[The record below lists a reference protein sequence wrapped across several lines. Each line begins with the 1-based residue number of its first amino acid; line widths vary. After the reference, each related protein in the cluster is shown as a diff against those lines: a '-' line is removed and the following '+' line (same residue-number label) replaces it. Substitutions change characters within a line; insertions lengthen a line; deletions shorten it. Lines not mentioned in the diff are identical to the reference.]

1 MPAVK
6 IAFMTSSQTPAK
18 YDRLVWIDLEM
29 TGLDPK
35 RHTIVEIAA
44 IITDADLNVV
54 GEGLDIVI
62 HATDEELAQ
71 MDDFVTNMHNSSGLT
86 EEIKAATTTLAEAE
100 TAILELIEKH
110 CAPEHPAPLAGN
122 SIATDRAFIREY
134 MPRLDEALHYRMID
148 VSTIKELARRWH
160 PRAYFNQ
167 PAVVPTARTATITT
181 RALPTGRWPISSNQS
196 ASWTTTAALYSAPTR
211 AQPRLKQPKQP
222 RNQTLPTR
230 RFCNFDFVS

>member
-44 IITDADLNVV
+44 IITDANLNVV

-167 PAVVPTARTATITT
+167 PDKGLAH
-181 RALPTGRWPISSNQS
+181 RALADIVESIRELDYYRRSVFRTDEGPTSTEATEAAKESN
-196 ASWTTTAALYSAPTR
+196 AAYQAFL
-211 AQPRLKQPKQP
+211 
-222 RNQTLPTR
+222 
-230 RFCNFDFVS
+230 

>member
-54 GEGLDIVI
+54 GEGLDIGI

-167 PAVVPTARTATITT
+167 PDKGLAH
-181 RALPTGRWPISSNQS
+181 RALADIVESIRELDYYRRSVFRTDEGPTSTEATEAAKESN
-196 ASWTTTAALYSAPTR
+196 AAYQAFL
-211 AQPRLKQPKQP
+211 
-222 RNQTLPTR
+222 
-230 RFCNFDFVS
+230 

>member
-1 MPAVK
+1 
-6 IAFMTSSQTPAK
+6 MTSSQTPAK

-160 PRAYFNQ
+160 PRA
-167 PAVVPTARTATITT
+167 
-181 RALPTGRWPISSNQS
+181 
-196 ASWTTTAALYSAPTR
+196 
-211 AQPRLKQPKQP
+211 
-222 RNQTLPTR
+222 
-230 RFCNFDFVS
+230 

>member
-167 PAVVPTARTATITT
+167 PDKGLAH
-181 RALPTGRWPISSNQS
+181 RALADIVESIRELDYYRRSVFRTDEGPTSTE
-196 ASWTTTAALYSAPTR
+196 ATAAAKESNAAYQAFL
-211 AQPRLKQPKQP
+211 
-222 RNQTLPTR
+222 
-230 RFCNFDFVS
+230 

>member
-160 PRAYFNQ
+160 PRSYFNQ
-167 PAVVPTARTATITT
+167 PDKGLAH
-181 RALPTGRWPISSNQS
+181 RALADIVESIRELDYYRRSVFRTDEGPTSTEATEAAKESN
-196 ASWTTTAALYSAPTR
+196 AAYQAFL
-211 AQPRLKQPKQP
+211 
-222 RNQTLPTR
+222 
-230 RFCNFDFVS
+230 

>member
-110 CAPEHPAPLAGN
+110 CTPEHPAPLAGN

-167 PAVVPTARTATITT
+167 PDKGLAH
-181 RALPTGRWPISSNQS
+181 RALADIVESIRELDYYRRSVFRTDEGPTSTEATEAAKESN
-196 ASWTTTAALYSAPTR
+196 AAYQAFL
-211 AQPRLKQPKQP
+211 
-222 RNQTLPTR
+222 
-230 RFCNFDFVS
+230 

>member
-1 MPAVK
+1 
-6 IAFMTSSQTPAK
+6 MTSSQTPAK

-167 PAVVPTARTATITT
+167 PDKGLAH
-181 RALPTGRWPISSNQS
+181 RALADIVESIRELDYYRRSVFRTDKGPTSTEATEAAKESN
-196 ASWTTTAALYSAPTR
+196 AAYQAFL
-211 AQPRLKQPKQP
+211 
-222 RNQTLPTR
+222 
-230 RFCNFDFVS
+230 

>member
-71 MDDFVTNMHNSSGLT
+71 MDDYVTNMHNSSGLT

-167 PAVVPTARTATITT
+167 PDKGLAH
-181 RALPTGRWPISSNQS
+181 RALADIVESIRELDYYRRSVFRTDEGPTSTEATEAAKESN
-196 ASWTTTAALYSAPTR
+196 AAYQAFL
-211 AQPRLKQPKQP
+211 
-222 RNQTLPTR
+222 
-230 RFCNFDFVS
+230 

>member
-167 PAVVPTARTATITT
+167 PDKGLAH
-181 RALPTGRWPISSNQS
+181 RALADIVESIRELDYYRRSVFRTDEGPTSTEATEAAKESN
-196 ASWTTTAALYSAPTR
+196 AAYQAFL
-211 AQPRLKQPKQP
+211 
-222 RNQTLPTR
+222 
-230 RFCNFDFVS
+230 

>member
-110 CAPEHPAPLAGN
+110 CAPEHPAPLAG
-122 SIATDRAFIREY
+122 IREY

-167 PAVVPTARTATITT
+167 PDKGLAH
-181 RALPTGRWPISSNQS
+181 RALADIVESIRELDYYRRSVFRTDEGPTSTEATEAAKESN
-196 ASWTTTAALYSAPTR
+196 AAYQAFL
-211 AQPRLKQPKQP
+211 
-222 RNQTLPTR
+222 
-230 RFCNFDFVS
+230 

>member
-167 PAVVPTARTATITT
+167 PDKGLAH
-181 RALPTGRWPISSNQS
+181 RALADIVESIRELDYYRRSVFRTDEGP
-196 ASWTTTAALYSAPTR
+196 ASTEATEAAKESIAAYQAFL
-211 AQPRLKQPKQP
+211 
-222 RNQTLPTR
+222 
-230 RFCNFDFVS
+230 

>member
-6 IAFMTSSQTPAK
+6 IAFRTSSQSPAK

-86 EEIKAATTTLAEAE
+86 EEIKAATTDRKSTRL
-100 TAILELIEKH
+100 
-110 CAPEHPAPLAGN
+110 N
-122 SIATDRAFIREY
+122 SS
-134 MPRLDEALHYRMID
+134 H
-148 VSTIKELARRWH
+148 V
-160 PRAYFNQ
+160 
-167 PAVVPTARTATITT
+167 
-181 RALPTGRWPISSNQS
+181 
-196 ASWTTTAALYSAPTR
+196 
-211 AQPRLKQPKQP
+211 
-222 RNQTLPTR
+222 
-230 RFCNFDFVS
+230 

>member
-62 HATDEELAQ
+62 HATDEALAQ

-167 PAVVPTARTATITT
+167 PDKGLAH
-181 RALPTGRWPISSNQS
+181 RALADIVESIRELDYYRRSVFRTDEGPTSTEATEAAKESN
-196 ASWTTTAALYSAPTR
+196 AAYQAFL
-211 AQPRLKQPKQP
+211 
-222 RNQTLPTR
+222 
-230 RFCNFDFVS
+230 

>member
-86 EEIKAATTTLAEAE
+86 EEIKAASTTLAEAE
-100 TAILELIEKH
+100 TAVLELIEKH
-110 CAPEHPAPLAGN
+110 CNPEHPAPLAGN

-167 PAVVPTARTATITT
+167 PDKGLAH
-181 RALPTGRWPISSNQS
+181 RALADIVESIRELDYYRRSIFRTDEGPTSTEATEAARESN
-196 ASWTTTAALYSAPTR
+196 AAYQAFL
-211 AQPRLKQPKQP
+211 
-222 RNQTLPTR
+222 
-230 RFCNFDFVS
+230 